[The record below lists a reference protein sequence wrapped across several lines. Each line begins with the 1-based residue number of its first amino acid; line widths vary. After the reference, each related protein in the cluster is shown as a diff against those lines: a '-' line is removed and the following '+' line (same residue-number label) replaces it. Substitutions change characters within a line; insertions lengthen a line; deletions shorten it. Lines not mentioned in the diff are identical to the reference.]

1 MGSIPHEYLHNTL
14 DRIPNN
20 NTYPAFNIISSPPL
34 FHPRET
40 PYYHANPASTP
51 TPGSWPTTPH
61 TIEGASVFNTG
72 DHSQMPYSTRNR
84 DFTPSNPPWSNSGS
98 VSTSAFAAQIE
109 NVHPNLLTP
118 KPTRPVVSPS
128 KRPRSNTQTIHPTTP
143 KTPKRLRVSVLSREA
158 KLARIRDYCVELG
171 FSSWVDAMLEMFR
184 PPRPKH
190 TDPHDIELYRA
201 RSISVSKFLRG
212 ETAQTAADFLKIWM
226 CHRAG
231 RHHQASPEMFS
242 SADERPYHE
251 IKPIRPALTSFA
263 LQIVASEMVSQA
275 EIAIRPESGLHVH
288 IPSKRQPIKAHVN
301 VVDWSAF
308 SSTTLKTVSSIH
320 QEFQPLI
327 RKVLL
332 LLAARPQSRN
342 RVNRPVDVVV
352 DDIISKLAFS
362 RSPHARLQPVMKG
375 LFEFA
380 SNASFDTF
388 RYESRVSNT
397 PAYSTI
403 IKLLYTLAEEGA
415 KTTIANCRDP
425 AYVVWATIDNT
436 QDYHVRR
443 MPRMGLENVMN
454 LGMSCVAY
462 RRLLKDKHR
471 NALDYEDKQRR
482 RRECDRNTITV
493 PQLLRFC
500 DQAHEKKVLSYQ
512 WLWVL
517 GEYEEKVKHLRE
529 HANSMLRTSGAILR
543 IPPDIDQ
550 PFTLPTNSGG
560 EQDLPKFQGAF
571 FDFLKHLGQT
581 KDDNL
586 ERIFIAGGDGLTFE
600 LYGRMMDQRQLHV
613 GKFTSLRFLNPR
625 CEWWHGEWTNNSR
638 IINKHLVSYSSRDPS
653 TLGNS
658 ASKIS
663 STIRINQGKYDYHQG
678 TELMHFVLDMRML
691 DCWRL
696 ILNREAKR
704 KCIPL
709 LEDADV
715 FQIIAGLDA
724 AGALPNV
731 ADFEILANE
740 LTCMYSSE
748 GAVHRAATGQYR
760 SDTSLPPTGSSW
772 QPPTMPPSTCTE
784 PSVSH
789 PNSPNPDTSTPDL
802 SHSENNKRK
811 KKKKET
817 LKPSSEADCVLARS
831 IDFIREAM
839 RSREIKWAI
848 ADGDPGRV
856 YEQMKR
862 VMFCFA
868 GSSHQKYAQYL
879 LESIIDLELESSPEL
894 REVILETS
902 LVNLDGYSGHFQ
914 ACDIVHEYYNRILEA
929 IVQHKGRD
937 YGEHFIREGIA
948 RHLHHFRQLKHSFL
962 DGVDIQ
968 HRSARHSK
976 PTFRAEIQTLL
987 EEYRL
992 QELHSYRVGRGFGEE
1007 KVVQT
1012 DFQIGQEA
1020 MESSSLRKWTN
1031 RMMLMRSRDLRNFS
1045 DNVVNEDDCS
1055 DGEVEGTDPDWSSIP
1070 LHVPIVEPD
1079 LLTEELDPDSCAR
1092 SIINQMNE
1100 LEDDLGLE
1108 EEANEVG
1115 WLGTTSQSVQ
1125 FGTDDELEDDND
1137 LET

>member
-1 MGSIPHEYLHNTL
+1 MGSRQLRNNVY
-14 DRIPNN
+14 PN
-20 NTYPAFNIISSPPL
+20 ISNQNPLTSPSQPL

-40 PYYHANPASTP
+40 PYHHTSVPVP
-51 TPGSWPTTPH
+51 RSWPTPPHSIEGTGFFSGESSQTPH
-61 TIEGASVFNTG
+61 
-72 DHSQMPYSTRNR
+72 STKLR
-84 DFTPSNPPWSNSGS
+84 DFTPLNPAHSRPGS
-98 VSTSAFAAQIE
+98 ISTLASEIE
-109 NVHPNLLTP
+109 NIAPSVLLASHSTH
-118 KPTRPVVSPS
+118 RPYSPS
-128 KRPRSNTQTIHPTTP
+128 KRPRSNTQYLHQSPS
-143 KTPKRLRVSVLSREA
+143 KTPKCVKSMLLSREA
-158 KLARIRDYCVELG
+158 KLARIRDLCVELG
-171 FSSWVDAMLEMFR
+171 FSSWIDAMLAMFR
-184 PPRPKH
+184 SPDTKL
-190 TDPHDIELYRA
+190 TDPFDIELYRA
-201 RSISVSKFLRG
+201 RSSSVSKFLRG
-212 ETAQTAADFLKIWM
+212 ETAQTAADFLKTWM

-231 RHHQASPEMFS
+231 RFHRNSSEMFS
-242 SADERPYHE
+242 SLEEKPYEEIRPV
-251 IKPIRPALTSFA
+251 RPALTSFA
-263 LQIVASEMVSQA
+263 FQVVAHKMVAQA
-275 EIAIRPESGLHVH
+275 EIAVQPESGLHVH
-288 IPSKRQPIKAHVN
+288 IPTKRQPTKPHVN

-308 SSTTLKTVSSIH
+308 SSTTLKTISTIH
-320 QEFQPLI
+320 QELQPLI
-327 RKVLL
+327 QKLLL
-332 LLAARPQSRN
+332 LLAARPESRN
-342 RVNRPVDVVV
+342 RVNRPPDIVV

-403 IKLLYTLAEEGA
+403 IKLLYALAEEGA
-415 KTTIANCRDP
+415 KATIAYCRDP

-443 MPRMGLENVMN
+443 MARMGLENVMN

-462 RRLLKDKHR
+462 RRLLKDEHR

-482 RRECDRNTITV
+482 RRECDRNAITV

-500 DQAHEKKVLSYQ
+500 DQAHERKVLSYQ

-517 GEYEEKVKHLRE
+517 G
-529 HANSMLRTSGAILR
+529 
-543 IPPDIDQ
+543 D
-550 PFTLPTNSGG
+550 GG

-581 KDDNL
+581 KEDNL
-586 ERIFIAGGDGLTFE
+586 ERMFIAGGDGLTFE
-600 LYGRMMDQRQLHV
+600 LYGRMMEQRQLHA

-638 IINKHLVSYSSRDPS
+638 ILNKHLVSYSSRDPS
-653 TLGNS
+653 TLGHS

-663 STIRINQGKYDYHQG
+663 RTIRVNQGKYDYHQG

-696 ILNREAKR
+696 ILSREAKKKNIILR
-704 KCIPL
+704 
-709 LEDADV
+709 EDADI
-715 FQIIAGLDA
+715 FQVIAELRAADA
-724 AGALPNV
+724 IPEIEE
-731 ADFEILANE
+731 FEILANE
-740 LTCMYSSE
+740 LACTYSAE
-748 GAVHRAATGQYR
+748 GAVYRAATGLYR
-760 SDTSLPPTGSSW
+760 DDAALPPKGSLW
-772 QPPTMPPSTCTE
+772 QPAKPVSSFSEPNDPHPDSPSPSTA
-784 PSVSH
+784 
-789 PNSPNPDTSTPDL
+789 PDSL
-802 SHSENNKRK
+802 HSEPNK
-811 KKKKET
+811 KKTKKRET
-817 LKPSSEADCVLARS
+817 PKPSSDADCVLARS

-902 LVNLDGYSGHFQ
+902 LINLDGYSGHFQ

-962 DGVDIQ
+962 DGVEIQ

-976 PTFRAEIQTLL
+976 PTLRAEIQTLL

-992 QELHSYRVGRGFGEE
+992 QELHLYRPSRGFDEDR
-1007 KVVQT
+1007 VVQT
-1012 DFQIGQEA
+1012 DFQIGQDA
-1020 MESSSLRKWTN
+1020 MQSGSLKKWTS
-1031 RMMLMRSRDLRNFS
+1031 RMTLMRSGILTSSEITDIDEDAYS
-1045 DNVVNEDDCS
+1045 DDE
-1055 DGEVEGTDPDWSSIP
+1055 EHTDPDWSSIP
-1070 LHVPIVEPD
+1070 LHIPVIGDGRLV
-1079 LLTEELDPDSCAR
+1079 TEELNPDVCAR
-1092 SIINQMNE
+1092 SIINRIHEDEDADEEDDKGIPGVVEAPMQFATDNE
-1100 LEDDLGLE
+1100 LEDD
-1108 EEANEVG
+1108 
-1115 WLGTTSQSVQ
+1115 
-1125 FGTDDELEDDND
+1125 EDF
-1137 LET
+1137 LA